1 MADQSEHDEIMN
13 DIKAAMQ
20 ADTPEPVVNVV
31 DPANEDPVELPEGDS
46 GPARGPDGK
55 FAPKEAKEGEDKPV
69 EAKGP
74 IEPTEAP
81 QEPVEPKQEGDKPLT
96 PPIGWSPASK
106 AEFAKLPEHLKAD
119 IVKREKDIAK
129 GLEAK
134 ALEVKRYQPLE
145 ELLAPRRE
153 RWAMAGA
160 DEATA
165 IKQLLAA
172 SDWLERDPAS
182 AIAYL
187 AKQYNVTSAQAGSQ
201 VNVAPQQNAI
211 SRPSP
216 EIANL
221 QHQLLTLQEQLQQQN
236 QTVYVEQVEAFAA
249 DPKNLYFENVRE
261 DMGILIR
268 EGRAKTLQEAYDRA
282 IWANPETRAILIAEQ
297 ASKGGNGAQ
306 EASERA
312 RKAKNAG
319 SSVTGAPGNQSPLSV
334 NGSGSVEDDIRAAF
348 VELQGRA

>member
-1 MADQSEHDEIMN
+1 VADQSEHDEIMN

-31 DPANEDPVELPEGDS
+31 DPANEDLVELPEGDS
-46 GPARGPDGK
+46 GPARAPDGK
-55 FAPKEAKEGEDKPV
+55 FAPKEAKEGEDKSLESTV
-69 EAKGP
+69 
-74 IEPTEAP
+74 AP
-81 QEPVEPKQEGDKPLT
+81 QEPVEPKPEGDKPLT

-201 VNVAPQQNAI
+201 VNVAPQQNTI

-216 EIANL
+216 EIVNL
-221 QHQLLTLQEQLQQQN
+221 QHELLTLKEQLQQQN

>member
-1 MADQSEHDEIMN
+1 MADEHDEIMQ

-20 ADTPEPVVNVV
+20 AAETPDPVVHTT
-31 DPANEDPVELPEGDS
+31 DLATEEPVELPEGDS
-46 GPARGPDGK
+46 GQPRGPDGK
-55 FAPKEAKEGEDKPV
+55 FAPKEAKEGEDKP
-69 EAKGP
+69 A
-74 IEPTEAP
+74 EPKAEEQPQEAP
-81 QEPVEPKQEGDKPLT
+81 QEPVEAKAEGDKPLT
-96 PPIGWSPASK
+96 PPIGWSPQSK
-106 AEFAKLPEHLKAD
+106 AEFAKLPDHLKAD

-134 ALEVKRYQPLE
+134 ALEVKRYQPIE
-145 ELLAPRRE
+145 ELLAPRRD
-153 RWAMAGA
+153 RWAMAGL

-165 IKQLLAA
+165 LKQLFAA

-201 VNVAPQQNAI
+201 ANVAPQQNTI

-216 EIANL
+216 EIATL
-221 QHQLLTLQEQLQQQN
+221 QQELLTLKEQLLQQS
-236 QTVYVEQVEAFAA
+236 QTPYVEQVEAFAA

-268 EGRAKTLQEAYDRA
+268 EGRAKTLQEAYDKA
-282 IWANPETRAILIAEQ
+282 TWANPEIRAILIAEQ
-297 ASKGGNGAQ
+297 AAKAGNGSA
-306 EASERA
+306 EASKRVE
-312 RKAKNAG
+312 KAKNAG
-319 SSVTGAPGNQSPLSV
+319 SSVTGAPGNQTPLVV

>member
-1 MADQSEHDEIMN
+1 MSDAHEEIMQ
-13 DIKAAMQ
+13 DIKAAMKAQ
-20 ADTPEPVVNVV
+20 EPEPALEVHVV
-31 DPANEDPVELPEGDS
+31 DPANEEPVELPEGDS

-55 FAPKEAKEGEDKPV
+55 FAPKEAKEGDDKPV
-69 EAKGP
+69 EAKAP
-74 IEPTEAP
+74 VEPTDAP

-134 ALEVKRYQPLE
+134 ALEVKRYQPIEDLI
-145 ELLAPRRE
+145 APRRE
-153 RWAMAGA
+153 KWAMAGV

-165 IKQLLAA
+165 LKQLLAA
-172 SDWLERDPAS
+172 SDWLERDPKGALE
-182 AIAYL
+182 YL

-201 VNVAPQQNAI
+201 ANVTPQQNAI

-216 EIANL
+216 ETASL
-221 QHQLLTLQEQLQQQN
+221 QQELLSIKEQLYRQN
-236 QTVYVEQVEAFAA
+236 QAVYVDQVEAFAA
-249 DPKNLYFENVRE
+249 NPKNLYFENVRE

-268 EGRAKTLQEAYDRA
+268 EGRAKGLEDAYEKA
-282 IWANPETRAILIAEQ
+282 IWANPEIRAILLAEQ
-297 ASKGGNGAQ
+297 AAKPANGRA
-306 EASERA
+306 EASEKTRRA
-312 RKAKNAG
+312 IAAG
-319 SSVTGAPGNQSPLSV
+319 SSVTGAPGANVAPVV

-348 VELQGRA
+348 AELQGRA